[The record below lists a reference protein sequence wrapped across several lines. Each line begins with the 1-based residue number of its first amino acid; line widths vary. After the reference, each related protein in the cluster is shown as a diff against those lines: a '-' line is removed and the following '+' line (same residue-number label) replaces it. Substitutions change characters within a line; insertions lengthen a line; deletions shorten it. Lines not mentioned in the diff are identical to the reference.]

1 MTLAKA
7 LSHIDLNL
15 EDLLLDANN
24 PRFSE
29 LGEELTTVP
38 EVRFAEEKIQANTL
52 EKMKAPI
59 FNVGEL
65 KDTIKTVG
73 YLPMDRIIVKP
84 WKGGTQVKYIVVE
97 GNRRVTA
104 LKWLIQLH
112 EVGKESFSDEQLAN
126 FKRIPCL
133 LLDESLAPPQ
143 ACLILPGLRHV
154 SGIKQWGPY
163 QKAKTVFA
171 LRQSGMSAQQ
181 SAQSLGLSTIVANR
195 SYRCFMAL
203 EKMAADEEFGEKT
216 THNMYSYFEETFKR
230 PEVRDWLGWDEPT
243 GEFKNES
250 NLKEF
255 YSWIVPGEDEE
266 SAKLPEAKSVREFCR
281 IVNDLPALQLFRS
294 EAGTLR
300 LALARYDAE
309 HPEQWEPIVSAAI
322 QALKGLTPDMLREM
336 SADGES
342 VLLEL
347 KERIYKTLIDRSAL
361 LGH

>member
-1 MTLAKA
+1 MSLAQA
-7 LSHIDLNL
+7 LSHIDLNID
-15 EDLLLDANN
+15 DLLLDANN

-29 LGEELTTVP
+29 LGEGLITVP
-38 EVRFAEEKIQANTL
+38 ETRYAEEKIQSKTL

-73 YLPMDRIIVKP
+73 YLPMDRIIVRP
-84 WKGGTQVKYIVVE
+84 WKGTTGKYVVVE

-112 EVGKESFSDEQLAN
+112 EVGKESFSEEQLKN
-126 FKRIPCL
+126 FTKIPCL
-133 LLDESLAPPQ
+133 LLDESIAPAQ

-171 LRQSGMSAQQ
+171 LRQSGMSAQEA
-181 SAQSLGLSTIVANR
+181 AQSLGLSTIAANR

-216 THNMYSYFEETFKR
+216 THDMYSYFEETFKR
-230 PEVRDWLGWDEPT
+230 PEVRDWLGWDEPS

-250 NLKEF
+250 NLREF
-255 YSWIVPGEDEE
+255 YSWMVADDEE
-266 SAKLPEAKSVREFCR
+266 SSAKLPEAKSIREFAR
-281 IVNDLPALQLFRS
+281 IVNDPPALQLFRS
-294 EAGTLR
+294 ESGTLR

-309 HPEQWEPIVSAAI
+309 HPEQWEPKMSAAT

-336 SADGES
+336 SGDGEAI
-342 VLLEL
+342 LLTL
-347 KERIYKTLIDRSAL
+347 KDRIEKTLDDRSAL
-361 LGH
+361 LGL